1 MNLPFRRKKEE
12 AISGNGISAKDFE
25 RLKNAGIIQQRVEP
39 LPLGPGP
46 SDLIT
51 MQIPEDECKKIPGAK
66 VGHIGEVSVC
76 YLPIRKEEGG
86 ARIVPLEIIE

>member
-39 LPLGPGP
+39 LPLGPNK
-46 SDLIT
+46 LIT
-51 MQIPEDECKKIPGAK
+51 MQIPEEECKKIPGAK

-76 YLPIRKEEGG
+76 YLPIRKDEEGIK
-86 ARIVPLEIIE
+86 IVPLEIIE